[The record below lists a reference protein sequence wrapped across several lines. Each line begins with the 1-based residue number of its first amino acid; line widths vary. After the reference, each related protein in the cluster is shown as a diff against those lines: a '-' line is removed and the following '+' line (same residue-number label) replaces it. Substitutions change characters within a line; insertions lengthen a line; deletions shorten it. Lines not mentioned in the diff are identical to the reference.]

1 MVVSVIPISCFS
13 GDSFVQAMDTISLH
27 SFSMCRTWHIG
38 LGNPHYPSTRRLT
51 YYEKWR
57 VAKGTGI

>member
-13 GDSFVQAMDTISLH
+13 GDRFVQAMDTISLH
-27 SFSMCRTWHIG
+27 SFSMCR
-38 LGNPHYPSTRRLT
+38 LT